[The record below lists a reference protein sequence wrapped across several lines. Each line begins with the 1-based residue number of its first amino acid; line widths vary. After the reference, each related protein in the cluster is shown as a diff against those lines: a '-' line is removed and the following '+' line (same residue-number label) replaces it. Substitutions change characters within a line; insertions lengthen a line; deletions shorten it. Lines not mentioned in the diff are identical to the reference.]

1 MLKKIVLDLETQ
13 KSFDDV
19 GGRGKN
25 HLLKISVCGIYD
37 YSKDEYPIFEES
49 ELPRLAPILQSAD
62 QIIGFNIKQFDFE
75 VLQPYLNFNI
85 FDIPYYDILLEIEKV
100 IGHRIKLE
108 SVAQGSIGSG
118 KSGNGL
124 EALLYYKNGKMDLLK
139 KYCLDDVKVTKQ
151 VYEYALKNQK
161 LLYRDYFAIKEIPIP
176 EGKAIKQVTVITEV
190 TDFVIFSLS
199 FIAQASVSPGKI
211 PFPNIF
217 VKAGIRLNTVT
228 ERPVKEP

>member
-37 YSKDEYPIFEES
+37 YTSDKYLIFEEH
-49 ELPRLAPILQSAD
+49 ELPRMAPMLQAAD
-62 QIIGFNIKQFDFE
+62 QIIGYNIKQFDFE

-85 FDIPYYDILLEIEKV
+85 FEIPYYDILEEIDKV
-100 IGHRIKLE
+100 LGHKIKLDA
-108 SVAQGSIGSG
+108 VAQATIGSG

-139 KYCLDDVKVTKQ
+139 KYCLDDVRVTKE
-151 VYEYALKNQK
+151 VYEHALNNQK
-161 LLYRDYFAIKEIPIP
+161 LLYRDYFAIKEIPITCLEP
-176 EGKAIKQVTVITEV
+176 KSRVGVTRQEV
-190 TDFVIFSLS
+190 LF
-199 FIAQASVSPGKI
+199 
-211 PFPNIF
+211 
-217 VKAGIRLNTVT
+217 
-228 ERPVKEP
+228 